1 MSDGDTRLQLAEDRL
16 DRIQGILDD
25 VRRVI
30 DAAEKAQQT
39 ADRART
45 ELRKVSLLVL
55 GGLAILA
62 ILLVVSRKAHP
73 AG

>member
-25 VRRVI
+25 VRRVL
-30 DAAEKAQQT
+30 DAAERAQET
-39 ADRART
+39 ADRARSA
-45 ELRKVSLLVL
+45 LRKVNFLVL
-55 GGLAILA
+55 GGLGILA
-62 ILLVVSRKAHP
+62 ILLIVSRKARP